1 MAVNT
6 KAQGYSTQEVGQI
19 IGKNYATVRRMVQKG
34 TIKGTISKSDP
45 NDKRV
50 TVRIPRKA
58 LVEYLREN
66 RLLFD
71 DALLESF
78 GITPEEKTQNEIDKL
93 MSSPGE
99 SVTFKAGAKVVPGK
113 RLGDFV
119 SVPETSVEIKPGTDL
134 NDISPC
140 GTYLINDD
148 DCCGVAPEIE
158 TKIPTYEI
166 LVNGRISVG
175 NVQKGTAIDILRALA
190 SDPVFGFEEITIR
203 KGR

>member
-6 KAQGYSTQEVGQI
+6 KVHGYSTQEVGQI

-34 TIKGTISKSDP
+34 TIKGTISKTDP

-50 TVRIPRKA
+50 TVRIPRTA

-78 GITPEEKTQNEIDKL
+78 GITSEEKTQNEIDKL
-93 MSSPGE
+93 MS
-99 SVTFKAGAKVVPGK
+99 A
-113 RLGDFV
+113 
-119 SVPETSVEIKPGTDL
+119 PETSVEIKPGTDL

-148 DCCGVAPEIE
+148 DCCGVAPAIE

-175 NVQKGTAIDILRALA
+175 NVQKGTAIDILRTLA
-190 SDPVFGFEEITIR
+190 SDPVFEFEEITIR